1 MMYFIIIKQ
10 KRKGLKKSVEIPFR
24 KDVVCVYVCFYN
36 NKIQIVTFNLTDK
49 ISIFAKRRFR
59 FNPNLIGLCVA
70 VKCWFETNY

>member
-1 MMYFIIIKQ
+1 ME
-10 KRKGLKKSVEIPFR
+10 KRVAVFLR
-24 KDVVCVYVCFYN
+24 NDVLRAFVCFYN
-36 NKIQIVTFNLTDK
+36 NKIQIVTFDLTDK